1 MKRNDVPSQEPA
13 RGTIEQRQFERITST
28 LQIKY
33 YIVEKE
39 YADKL
44 QGDAAYKDTTLEAL
58 AKMDRP
64 NTPLQGV
71 TDNISSGGLAL
82 ISEQPVA
89 MGTNVVC
96 DITMPNLPRPLR
108 ALAEVVR
115 SDSKEGRVIDRTIS
129 TYRSGLKIIAINKD
143 DLKRIENY
151 IIEEKIKHRLSGR

>member
-1 MKRNDVPSQEPA
+1 VPQPQPA
-13 RGTIEQRQFERITST
+13 RGKIEQRQFERITST

-33 YIVEKE
+33 YIIEKE
-39 YADKL
+39 YAEKL
-44 QGDAAYKDTTLEAL
+44 QLDAAYKDTTLESL

-71 TDNISSGGLAL
+71 TDNISTGGLAL
-82 ISEQPVA
+82 VTDTPIA
-89 MGTNVVC
+89 MGTHVVC
-96 DITMPNLPRPLR
+96 DISMPNLPRPMR

-151 IIEEKIKHRLSGR
+151 IIEEKIKQRLAGR